1 MILRKHTT
9 LRIAYTS
16 ALFLIINV
24 QFSACGYYSFSGVS
38 IPSHL
43 GTIAIPLVQ
52 DNSIST
58 VEMLDAQMT
67 ELLINRF
74 VRQTRLSLD
83 PRPENGDALLEVTI
97 NRYQNLPTSV
107 TGQEQAS
114 RNRVTITA
122 TARYSDQVEDKSLL
136 DRSFSAFE
144 EYDPLAPEQEQI
156 AALAVLSKLV
166 DDIFTAATSNW

>member
-1 MILRKHTT
+1 M
-9 LRIAYTS
+9 
-16 ALFLIINV
+16 
-24 QFSACGYYSFSGVS
+24 
-38 IPSHL
+38 
-43 GTIAIPLVQ
+43 
-52 DNSIST
+52 ST
-58 VEMLDAQMT
+58 VS
-67 ELLINRF
+67 F